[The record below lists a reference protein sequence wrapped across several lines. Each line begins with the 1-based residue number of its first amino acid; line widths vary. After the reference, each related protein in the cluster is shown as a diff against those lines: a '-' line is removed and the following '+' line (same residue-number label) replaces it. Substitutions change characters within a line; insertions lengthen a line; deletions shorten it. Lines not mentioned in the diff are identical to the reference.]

1 MRLVARFFTDKLKGS
16 NSMDE
21 ELLVVNR
28 QTERRLDEVRSDQ
41 DIVKVKWSGKNRVAY
56 WGGG

>member
-1 MRLVARFFTDKLKGS
+1 VLSYLSSMRLVAIFFTNKLKGS

-41 DIVKVKWSGKNRVAY
+41 DIVKVK
-56 WGGG
+56 